1 MQSTEPVV
9 SWAAMRGAIRMEWD
23 DIPDDDLERIANDRE
38 RLVACLQQRYGYTR
52 MQALAEIERF
62 ARDQGWHL

>member
-1 MQSTEPVV
+1 MQSVESAA
-9 SWAAMRGAIRMEWD
+9 SWGALRGAIRMEWD
-23 DIPDDDLERIANDRE
+23 DIPDDDLEMIGNDRQ

-52 MQALAEIERF
+52 MQAEAEIERF